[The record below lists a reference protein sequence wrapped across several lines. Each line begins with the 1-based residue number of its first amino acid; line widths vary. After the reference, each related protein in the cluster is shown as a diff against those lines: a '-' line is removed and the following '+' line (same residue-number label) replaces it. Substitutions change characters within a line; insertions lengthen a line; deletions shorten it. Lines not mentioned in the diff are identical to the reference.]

1 MSIRDALLEEFDR
14 GDLDLKSVY
23 LFTKSLYNNDV
34 IDYLDYLEILTAI
47 KYVDEEMVEE
57 TIQW

>member
-57 TIQW
+57 TIQ